1 MQTASCLRL
10 DLKGKKQMQR
20 IAVKLI
26 VGVAISAVAIFA
38 ADNSV
43 GTWKYNPA
51 KSKST
56 STSFKSRTD
65 VREAT
70 PDGGVKVTRTEES
83 PKGES
88 FNATFSYK
96 YDGKEYPVTGTNFDT
111 ISTKQVNAN
120 TLTWEV
126 KRADGKYH
134 QTGKNVVSKD
144 GKTMTQTFKGTD
156 IAGKPV
162 HGTNVYEKQ

>member
-20 IAVKLI
+20 IAARLI
-26 VGVAISAVAIFA
+26 VGVAISVIGMFA
-38 ADNSV
+38 ADNTLGS
-43 GTWKYNPA
+43 WKYNPA

-56 STSFKSRTD
+56 SASFKSRMD

-70 PDGGVKVTRTEES
+70 PDGGVKVTRTEDS
-83 PKGES
+83 S
-88 FNATFSYK
+88 NATFSYK
-96 YDGKEYPVTGTNFDT
+96 YDGKEYPVTGTKFDT
-111 ISTKQVNAN
+111 IATKQVNAN

-156 IAGKPV
+156 IAGEPV
-162 HGTNVYEKQ
+162 HGTNVYDKQ